1 MEIREGVLLAL
12 SQVWH
17 EKLKS
22 AFTLLGVII
31 GVMFLIVVVSV
42 VEGIDRYVTE
52 DLAQQI
58 FGVNTITVTRTGQV
72 QVETSPAQRRAQE
85 RRRGLTPGD
94 AQVIRDALSVPA
106 RVGFESG
113 RSGDVRTSDGKIVGS
128 SQISAVS
135 SEMLE
140 IRRLEIASGRPFS
153 AEEGNMGMAVAVLG
167 SALATALF
175 QDADPLEQRIKVR
188 GFPYRVVGVL
198 ESQGSLF
205 GLTRDNMVVVPARSP
220 VMRTLPNPRSVGQ
233 IFIQTLDPD
242 DIPVALEEA
251 EGALRVSRGLTPEQ
265 PNNFNIETQ
274 EQSLEFWDNIS
285 RVLFVALP
293 GLVGISLVVG
303 GIVIM
308 NIMLVSVM
316 QRTREV
322 GVRRAIGARKSDI
335 VTQFLAESATLS
347 GIGAIIGV
355 SIGLFL
361 TYLVRTLTPLPVAVA
376 THWVIFGVA
385 LGMGTGIAA
394 GVYPAIRAAR
404 MDPVVALRHE

>member
-1 MEIREGVLLAL
+1 MEIREGILLAL
-12 SQVWH
+12 SQVYH

-58 FGVNTITVTRTGQV
+58 FGVNTITVTRAGAV
-72 QVETSPAQRRAQE
+72 QIETSPAARRAQE
-85 RRRGLTPGD
+85 RRRFLSPAD
-94 AQVIRDALSVPA
+94 AQVIREALTVPS
-106 RVGFESG
+106 RVGYESG
-113 RSGDVRTSDGKIVGS
+113 RAGDVRTWDGKAVGN
-128 SQISAVS
+128 SQISAVTP
-135 SEMLE
+135 EMLD
-140 IRRLEIASGRPFS
+140 IRKLVIASGRPFS

-167 SALATALF
+167 SGLAEALF
-175 QDADPLEQRIKVR
+175 PDSDPLEQRIRVR
-188 GFPYRVVGVL
+188 GFPFRVVGVL

-205 GLTRDNMVVVPARSP
+205 GLTRDNMVLVPARSP
-220 VMRTLPNPRSVGQ
+220 VMRSLTNPRAISQ
-233 IFIQTLDPD
+233 IFIQTLNPD
-242 DIPVALEEA
+242 DIPMALEEA
-251 EGALRVSRGLTPEQ
+251 EGALRVSRRLGPEQ
-265 PNNFNIETQ
+265 ANDFNIETQ
-274 EQSLEFWDNIS
+274 AQSLAFWDRIS
-285 RVLFVALP
+285 TVLFVALP

-322 GVRRAIGARKSDI
+322 GVRRAIGARKRDI
-335 VTQFLAESATLS
+335 ITQFLAESATLS

-376 THWVIFGVA
+376 AHWVVFGIA